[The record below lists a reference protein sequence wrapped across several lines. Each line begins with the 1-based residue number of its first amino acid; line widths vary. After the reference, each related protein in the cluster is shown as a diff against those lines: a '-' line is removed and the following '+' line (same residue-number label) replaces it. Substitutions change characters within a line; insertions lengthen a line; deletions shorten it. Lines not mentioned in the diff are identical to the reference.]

1 MFNIKYVICCIAVC
15 SGPVLALVLA
25 KQGAVEHWR
34 NLLGPKDPTQAKQE
48 QPNWYTASEFISF
61 DSITETVVSVGK
73 CGVWK
78 ILEKFLE
85 KLYVVV
91 RRQTFKYQS
100 SNITILKAKLIQF
113 SYRIQRK

>member
-1 MFNIKYVICCIAVC
+1 MCNIRYVINCVVVC

-48 QPNWYTASEFISF
+48 QPNWYTAAEFISF
-61 DSITETVVSVGK
+61 NSVNETVISVDK

-78 ILEKFLE
+78 IVK
-85 KLYVVV
+85 
-91 RRQTFKYQS
+91 
-100 SNITILKAKLIQF
+100 
-113 SYRIQRK
+113 